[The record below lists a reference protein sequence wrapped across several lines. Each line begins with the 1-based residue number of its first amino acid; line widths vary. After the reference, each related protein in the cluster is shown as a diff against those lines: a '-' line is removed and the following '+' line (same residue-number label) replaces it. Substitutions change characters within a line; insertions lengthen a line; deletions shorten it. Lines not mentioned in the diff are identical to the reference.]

1 MPEVQ
6 LQSKRIPPPWFFSAG
21 HWKEKGVLHK
31 QLTNS
36 VHLTTVNQLQK
47 VLEMR
52 ESRGGKSFLD
62 KRYSCSDQKA
72 MLCVGWEEVVQ

>member
-36 VHLTTVNQLQK
+36 GHLTTVDQLQK

-62 KRYSCSDQKA
+62 KRHSCSDQKV
-72 MLCVGWEEVVQ
+72 MLRVGWEEVVQ

>member
-36 VHLTTVNQLQK
+36 GHLTTVNQLQK

-52 ESRGGKSFLD
+52 ES
-62 KRYSCSDQKA
+62 
-72 MLCVGWEEVVQ
+72 